1 MNHSTKLVLKSVLT
15 TLLRL
20 PFLISLLS
28 LLLISCGTETGNPII
43 KRPTTPRLVAQDTA
57 EAELME
63 LAESISELGSDS
75 SNNLTTHLLGFVGVL
90 NLEKRQSSE
99 LADSSQCSGT
109 DTRLEASVE
118 RKSYKEKEFKKADAS
133 LRISFETKQSII
145 WEAPLG
151 GLSCFEEKII
161 QRKVRLLQGATEVRK
176 GSVKRTL
183 ARTRGSAKRGYKN
196 AEFSSSGQRTTRF
209 DVVEIETNTIR
220 VEKSVFWELKKSSRV
235 STEEGESTEEST
247 TEVLAENP
255 IKIVTE
261 RNRDSLSTMK
271 SRIIKSGTTNTT
283 RANGSRVE
291 INFENMT
298 FSSSDDCYPA
308 SGMLR
313 GKITPLP
320 SSGDIPESFE
330 IDFSSRTTEIP
341 ELTFSD
347 GEKVPLSGA
356 CFE

>member
-1 MNHSTKLVLKSVLT
+1 M
-15 TLLRL
+15 LRL
-20 PFLISLLS
+20 PFLSSLLS
-28 LLLISCGTETGNPII
+28 LLFISCGTETGNPVI
-43 KRPTTPRLVAQDTA
+43 KRPTTPRLVAQDTT

-75 SNNLTTHLLGFVGVL
+75 NNNSTTNSLGYVGIL
-90 NLEKRQSSE
+90 DLEKRQSSE
-99 LADSSQCSGT
+99 LADSSRCSST
-109 DTRLEASVE
+109 ETRLDASVE
-118 RKSYKEKEFKKADAS
+118 RKSYKEKEFKKAEAS
-133 LRISFETKQSII
+133 LRISLESKQSVV
-145 WEAPLG
+145 WESPLG
-151 GLSCFEEKII
+151 GLSCFEDKII
-161 QRKVRLLQGATEVRK
+161 QRKVRLLQGATEIRK

-209 DVVEIETNTIR
+209 DVVGIETNTIR
-220 VEKSVFWELKKSSRV
+220 VEKSVFWELKKLSRV

-247 TEVLAENP
+247 SEALAENP

-271 SRIIKSGTTNTT
+271 SRIIKSGTTITT
-283 RANGSRVE
+283 RADGSRVE

-298 FSSSDDCYPA
+298 FTSSDDCYPV

-320 SSGDIPESFE
+320 SSGETPELFE
-330 IDFSSRTTEIP
+330 IDFLSRTTEIP

-347 GEKVPLSGA
+347 GEKVPLSGT